1 MEPYFNKMTPDGYAE
16 IEEEIKKLKLDR
28 PSKIEALAAA
38 RALGDL
44 SENAEYSSAK
54 RDLRRLEGR
63 LRFLNKKLQYAQIV
77 TPSDSDVVEI
87 GKTITIQFLDDEEEK
102 TYLVVGKQEANI
114 SAGKLSFNSPL
125 GAAVM
130 NHKVNDIV
138 NISSPDSTYAV
149 KIIQIT
155 I

>member
-38 RALGDL
+38 RDLGDL
-44 SENAEYSSAK
+44 SENAEYSFAK

-63 LRFLNKKLQYAQIV
+63 LRFLNKQLQYAQIV

-87 GKTITIQFLDDEEEK
+87 GKTITIQFLDDEEEE

-149 KIIQIT
+149 KIIKIT

>member
-16 IEEEIKKLKLDR
+16 IESEIEKLKFDR
-28 PSKIEALAAA
+28 PSRIEALAAA

-63 LRFLNKKLQYAQIV
+63 LRFLNKQLQYAQIV

-87 GKTITIQFLDDEEEK
+87 GKTITIQFLDDEEEE

>member
-38 RALGDL
+38 RDLGDL
-44 SENAEYSSAK
+44 SENAEYSFAK

-63 LRFLNKKLQYAQIV
+63 LRFLNKQLQYAQIV

-87 GKTITIQFLDDEEEK
+87 GKTITIQFLDDEEEE

>member
-1 MEPYFNKMTPDGYAE
+1 MNKQ
-16 IEEEIKKLKLDR
+16 
-28 PSKIEALAAA
+28 
-38 RALGDL
+38 
-44 SENAEYSSAK
+44 
-54 RDLRRLEGR
+54 
-63 LRFLNKKLQYAQIV
+63 LQYAQIV

-87 GKTITIQFLDDEEEK
+87 GKTITIQFLDDEEEE

-149 KIIQIT
+149 KIIKIT

>member
-1 MEPYFNKMTPDGYAE
+1 MNKQ
-16 IEEEIKKLKLDR
+16 
-28 PSKIEALAAA
+28 
-38 RALGDL
+38 
-44 SENAEYSSAK
+44 
-54 RDLRRLEGR
+54 
-63 LRFLNKKLQYAQIV
+63 LQYAQIV

-87 GKTITIQFLDDEEEK
+87 GKTITIQFLDDEEEE